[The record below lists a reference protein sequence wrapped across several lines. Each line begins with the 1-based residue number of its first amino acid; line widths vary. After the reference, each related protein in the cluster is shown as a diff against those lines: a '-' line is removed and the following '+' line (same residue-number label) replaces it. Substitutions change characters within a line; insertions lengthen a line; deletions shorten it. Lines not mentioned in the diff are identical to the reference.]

1 MVIKVNLINTEQI
14 LIFHSCLFNVG
25 FMQISQRIVY
35 YIGDLTEAIFLQD
48 INTIV
53 EALPALEVLNLT
65 NNLMEHDLTE
75 LPSLKRIRILVL
87 NNCSITWKEVISNQI
102 LTLLPSTIFG
112 QVTNCCNLIFNS
124 LKGLSSGFLQLKS
137 YI

>member
-1 MVIKVNLINTEQI
+1 M
-14 LIFHSCLFNVG
+14 
-25 FMQISQRIVY
+25 Y

-87 NNCSITWKEVISNQI
+87 NNCSITWKEVISN
-102 LTLLPSTIFG
+102 
-112 QVTNCCNLIFNS
+112 
-124 LKGLSSGFLQLKS
+124 
-137 YI
+137 